1 MITMFLLDIT
11 GMTMTFALMEK
22 GKKMDDRLISAD
34 KLKDVISDS
43 WILDRID
50 EQPTVDAVRVVRCKD
65 CKWFCFHKTAIWCEK
80 EEGLN
85 HPKYDSFC
93 SYGEREE
100 DA

>member
-1 MITMFLLDIT
+1 MTTREDMIDTIKVVMSYLY
-11 GMTMTFALMEK
+11 
-22 GKKMDDRLISAD
+22 
-34 KLKDVISDS
+34 KDVGDTWHGDLLSDVLEELTNNS
-43 WILDRID
+43 D
-50 EQPTVDAVRVVRCKD
+50 TVEVVRCKD
-65 CKWFCFHKTAIWCEK
+65 CKWFHSYKTAIWCEK